1 MLFSGVLIRLS
12 GSRNIQIIHI
22 DLGMRKIIAFFLVYA
37 AGFSFVSAQQEWPFY
52 SSIEAFKKQDSIAFP
67 EKGGILFVGSSSIR
81 RWDDLKDRFNGYHII
96 QRGFGGSE
104 YKDIVHYSEDIIFP
118 YRPSKI
124 FLYAGENDFARGRT
138 VDEVYNTVLG
148 LYSTIRERLPE
159 TLIYIISVKPSEKL
173 IAHSQSISALNDKL
187 KQFIDTKPG
196 YIKYVDIY
204 SPMLNEKKAPRPE
217 LFVADKLHL
226 SSSGYAIWETAIRKL
241 L

>member
-1 MLFSGVLIRLS
+1 
-12 GSRNIQIIHI
+12 
-22 DLGMRKIIAFFLVYA
+22 MRKIILFFLVYSV
-37 AGFSFVSAQQEWPFY
+37 GLSFAYAQQEWPFY
-52 SSIEAFKKQDSIAFP
+52 STIQAYKKQDSISFP
-67 EKGGILFVGSSSIR
+67 KKGGILFVGSSSIR
-81 RWDDLKDRFNGYHII
+81 RWNDLKDKFKDYHIV

-148 LYSTIRERLPE
+148 LYATIRERLPE

-173 IAHSQSISALNDKL
+173 IAHAQSISALNDKL
-187 KQFIDTKPG
+187 KQFIDAEPG

-204 SPMLNEKKAPRPE
+204 SPMLNENKAPKPE

-226 SSSGYAIWETAIRKL
+226 SDSGYAIWEAAVRKL